1 MKSTEEINVERFDA
15 YLKKVFGNEVKSYYI
30 RLSKQREK
38 HVIFSNMSI
47 SEEKELVHN
56 DVYEVET
63 FSEKVS
69 TRLFDVVLND
79 ELLYNAL
86 RAIPKKQRE
95 IIILKYWGE
104 MTESEIGDLIGMSQQ
119 SVSYNKNKVLKKL
132 KKNIEEVKKHD
143 KRT

>member
-1 MKSTEEINVERFDA
+1 M
-15 YLKKVFGNEVKSYYI
+15 
-30 RLSKQREK
+30 
-38 HVIFSNMSI
+38 IFSNMSI

-104 MTESEIGDLIGMSQQ
+104 MTDSEIGELIGMSQQ

>member
-1 MKSTEEINVERFDA
+1 M
-15 YLKKVFGNEVKSYYI
+15 
-30 RLSKQREK
+30 
-38 HVIFSNMSI
+38 
-47 SEEKELVHN
+47 
-56 DVYEVET
+56 
-63 FSEKVS
+63 
-69 TRLFDVVLND
+69 LND

-104 MTESEIGDLIGMSQQ
+104 MTDSEIGELIGMSQQ

-132 KKNIEEVKKHD
+132 KKNIEDVKKHD

>member
-1 MKSTEEINVERFDA
+1 MKSTEQINVERFDA

-38 HVIFSNMSI
+38 YITFSDMSI

-56 DVYEVET
+56 DVYAVET
-63 FSEKVS
+63 ISEKVS

-86 RAIPKKQRE
+86 SAIPKKQRE

-104 MTESEIGDLIGMSQQ
+104 MTDTEIGELIGMSQ
-119 SVSYNKNKVLKKL
+119 
-132 KKNIEEVKKHD
+132 
-143 KRT
+143 